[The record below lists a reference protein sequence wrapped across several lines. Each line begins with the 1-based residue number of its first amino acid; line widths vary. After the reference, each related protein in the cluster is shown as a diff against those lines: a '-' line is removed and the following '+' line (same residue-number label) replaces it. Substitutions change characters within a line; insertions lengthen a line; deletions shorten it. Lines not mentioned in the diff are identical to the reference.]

1 MDMHKIARSLAED
14 SFVLLQNRDDLL
26 PFGKG
31 QKIAL
36 FGRGQAKPA
45 YSGSGSGAA
54 GGKNMKLLAQACQ
67 EEGIIPVSE
76 LLAFYQ
82 EKVEEELPLA
92 DGEIDWSKG
101 KQLVNSGLMYEL
113 FGRYHPPVPEYEIPE
128 ALLDTTAQETDTAVL
143 ILSRNAGGEECDRH
157 LEGDYELTES
167 EKNLIRNVCARF
179 PEVVVIVNTNG
190 LIDLSWK
197 KQYPEI
203 KSILFT
209 GVFGEAGTEALA
221 GVLSG
226 RVNPSGKLPVTI
238 AASYSDYPSAK
249 DFSWD
254 KDKTGEKDSGQ
265 ANSANEINRKRND
278 RIEAGQSKAAMENQ
292 SDGRVL
298 TYEDYGLSAS
308 ENGSRGFSLSPV
320 TVYREDVFNGYRYF
334 DTFGVKPL
342 FPFGFGLSYTSFA
355 LVEASLV
362 WDKGGCLVKC
372 RVQNTG
378 ARAGR
383 EVLQLY
389 SSLTGS
395 GTSHPRQELRDFTK
409 TGMLEPGQT
418 EEEILKV
425 HWRDL
430 AQYDE
435 DSSVWVIRKGD
446 YRLCL
451 GNSSDRTVAVAVI
464 HVLADV
470 ETEKVHCRLGLKAC
484 NWDKI
489 TFLQSPED
497 RETLTEES
505 RGIREYVLCP
515 GEVKASG
522 KLNYPTETEK
532 PENKERSRGIVRS
545 EAADRVNE
553 IVGNYD
559 KAESVICEDEVSKLS
574 DEQLA
579 ALCVGYGPGT
589 AFSAFKDIP
598 DPDTLLDEKGE
609 PLTVNDHP
617 MGRKGYVS
625 PAIPSEGIHS
635 ITYQDGPAGIGL
647 TAWPSEML
655 LACSF
660 DREALHLFGEAI
672 GEECRQ
678 KSVDVLLA
686 PAVNLHRNPLCGR
699 NFEYFSEDPF
709 LTGICALEMTKGV
722 QAKGVLVCPKHFA
735 VNEQETFRRGS
746 SRRGID
752 ACDSILTERAAREL
766 YLKPFETLVR
776 EGNVHVI
783 MTSFNKINGTFAAGN
798 ADLCT
803 NILRE
808 EWGYQG
814 IVVTDWG
821 DMDTVVDGAD
831 AVAAGNDIVM
841 PGGPPVIRQI
851 LKGLE
856 DKRVSRKD
864 LERAVRRLAIVSRMC
879 SRAKCTRNAG
889 TTAR

>member
-1 MDMHKIARSLAED
+1 MDMHKIARCLAED

-26 PFGKG
+26 PFTKG

-36 FGRGQAKPA
+36 FGRGQAKPV

-113 FGRYHPPVPEYEIPE
+113 FGSYHPPVPEYTVPE
-128 ALLDTTAQETDTAVL
+128 DLLGAASEETDTAVL

-221 GVLSG
+221 AVLSG

-238 AASYSDYPSAK
+238 AESYWDYPSAK

-254 KDKTGEKDSGQ
+254 KDKTGAAGKEGKDQEKT
-265 ANSANEINRKRND
+265 ANNISETAKNISETAKD
-278 RIEAGQSKAAMENQ
+278 RIVSGHTKVTAENQ
-292 SDGRVL
+292 PDGRVL

-308 ENGSRGFSLSPV
+308 ENGSKGFSLSPV

-362 WDKGGCLVKC
+362 WDKGGCRVKC

-395 GTSHPRQELRDFTK
+395 GTSHPKQELRDFTK
-409 TGMLEPGQT
+409 TGMLEPGKT
-418 EEEILKV
+418 EEEILEV
-425 HWRDL
+425 RWQDL
-430 AQYDE
+430 AGYDE
-435 DSSVWVIRKGD
+435 DKAVWVIRKGN
-446 YRLCL
+446 YSLCL

-464 HVLADV
+464 RVLADI
-470 ETEKVHCRLGLKAC
+470 ETEKVHSRLGLKAC

-515 GEVKASG
+515 GEVKGAG
-522 KLNYPTETEK
+522 QLNDPTETE

-545 EAADRVNE
+545 EAANRVNE
-553 IVGNYD
+553 IAGNYD
-559 KAESVICEDEVSKLS
+559 KAESVNCEDEVSKLS

-660 DREALHLFGEAI
+660 DREALCLFGEAI

-678 KSVDVLLA
+678 EQVDVLLA
-686 PAVNLHRNPLCGR
+686 PAVNLHRNPICGR
-699 NFEYFSEDPF
+699 NFEYFSEDPV
-709 LTGICALEMTKGV
+709 LTGICALEMAKGV
-722 QAKGVLVCPKHFA
+722 KAKGVLVCPKHFA

-752 ACDSILTERAAREL
+752 ACDSILTERSAREL
-766 YLKPFETLVR
+766 YLRPFEMLVR

-803 NILRE
+803 HILRE

-821 DMDTVVDGAD
+821 DMDTVIDGAD

-864 LERAVRRLAIVSRMC
+864 LEHAVRRLLYVSRMC
-879 SRAKCTRNAG
+879 RNQSK
-889 TTAR
+889 